1 MRDYPGERID
11 FRSDTVTRP
20 VQAMRDAMSTAEV
33 GDDVLGDD
41 PTVIE
46 LQNRIANM
54 LGKEAAIFVPS
65 GTMSNAIAIKTHTNP
80 GDVVLDIF
88 NGSGSTTIACANT
101 DREFLGCE
109 LDKEY
114 YDKSLQRIDELVGI
128 KKFTSNKLI
137 DILK

>member
-1 MRDYPGERID
+1 MLLERI
-11 FRSDTVTRP
+11 
-20 VQAMRDAMSTAEV
+20 
-33 GDDVLGDD
+33 
-41 PTVIE
+41 
-46 LQNRIANM
+46 
-54 LGKEAAIFVPS
+54 
-65 GTMSNAIAIKTHTNP
+65 IKAHTNV

-114 YDKSLQRIDELVGI
+114 YEKSLERIEDLVGI